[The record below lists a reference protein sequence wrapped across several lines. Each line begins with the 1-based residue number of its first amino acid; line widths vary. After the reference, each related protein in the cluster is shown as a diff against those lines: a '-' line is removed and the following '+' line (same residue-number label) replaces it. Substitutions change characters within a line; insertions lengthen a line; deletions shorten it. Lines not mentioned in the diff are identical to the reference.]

1 MPVSSNCVYFS
12 LFNRIN
18 RFLFRKRNS
27 FVDTISGCVPQ
38 LFLQNSVGR
47 NRGSKSVKASDTLFS
62 LFSIYT
68 FRTPVSVCL
77 SLSVCVCVCVCVF
90 LVVSVAFF
98 EGFCSL
104 ALSVTYQ
111 PNATLASLR
120 TTSYW
125 ICSDFDKW
133 KPKFWSQYPPYD
145 MIIATDLKVFTL
157 YRST

>member
-90 LVVSVAFF
+90 LVSPFPKVSAHWHFLLPISRMLHLPVYAQRVTEYAVILTSETEVFKPISTLRYDYCDRF
-98 EGFCSL
+98 E
-104 ALSVTYQ
+104 SVY
-111 PNATLASLR
+111 A
-120 TTSYW
+120 
-125 ICSDFDKW
+125 
-133 KPKFWSQYPPYD
+133 
-145 MIIATDLKVFTL
+145 V
-157 YRST
+157 

>member
-18 RFLFRKRNS
+18 RFFFRKRNS

-77 SLSVCVCVCVCVF
+77 SLSVCVCVCVCSWWYLSPFPKVCAHWHF
-90 LVVSVAFF
+90 PLPISRMLHLPVYAQRVTEYAVILTSENRSF
-98 EGFCSL
+98 E
-104 ALSVTYQ
+104 ANIHPT
-111 PNATLASLR
+111 
-120 TTSYW
+120 
-125 ICSDFDKW
+125 I
-133 KPKFWSQYPPYD
+133 
-145 MIIATDLKVFTL
+145 
-157 YRST
+157 